1 MNASR
6 RVRLLLA
13 AWVVVPLCAPPARAC
28 SVPVFRYALE
38 RWPASPY
45 EVVVMHRGPL
55 SGDANRA
62 VDALLAAPDV
72 DPTYANVLTVVH
84 DLDDPNCPPG
94 VRALHEQLGS
104 PDRPWATMMYP
115 SLYPGYYAPVGID
128 PNRLLDPN
136 SRFHAGPVTFP
147 VVGLVLDSPVRREAA
162 RKLLSGDSGVFLLL
176 EGSDGNAN
184 RSAHELIDRLIEELP
199 AKVEPSEVTEQD
211 REMYMAPGGPEL
223 KVAFSKLTL
232 RRDDPA
238 ERMTVKMI
246 LGLAPWLVEE
256 TGPAVIPLYGRG
268 RMLQAFAGET
278 LNEEYLTGAAWFL
291 VGPCSCQAK
300 AQSPGI
306 DLLMSAGWDNFLVAD
321 ANVQEDLPPLTGL
334 PVLAA
339 VDPSAALEPLDVDG
353 NAPKL
358 SGVASGGSTSPL
370 PTAGSNTLYR
380 NLAVVILLVLAAA
393 AIASV
398 ALRRSQ
404 DAA

>member
-1 MNASR
+1 MNAPR
-6 RVRLLLA
+6 RLSVLLT
-13 AWVVVPLCAPPARAC
+13 AWLVLSTCPPSARAC

-55 SGDANRA
+55 VGDANRA
-62 VDALLAAPDV
+62 VEALLGAADV
-72 DPTYANVLTVVH
+72 DPTYANVLSVVH
-84 DLDDPNCPPG
+84 DLDDPNCPLG
-94 VRALHEQLGS
+94 VRTLHEQLGS

-136 SRFHAGPVTFP
+136 ARFHAGPVTSP
-147 VVGLVLDSPVRREAA
+147 VVGLLLDSPVRREAA
-162 RKLLSGDSGVFLLL
+162 RKLLSGDSGVFLVL
-176 EGSDGNAN
+176 EGSDANAN
-184 RSAHELIDRLIEELP
+184 RQGHELVDRLIKELP
-199 AKVEPSEVTEQD
+199 ETVESSEVSEAD

-238 ERMTVKMI
+238 EGMTVKMI

-278 LNEEYLTGAAWFL
+278 LTEEYLTGAAWFL

-334 PVLAA
+334 PVLTAA
-339 VDPSAALEPLDVDG
+339 DEDASLEPVDIDG
-353 NAPKL
+353 NASTL
-358 SGVASGGSTSPL
+358 SGAVSGGPAGPG
-370 PTAGSNTLYR
+370 PTEGSNALYR
-380 NLAVVILLVLAAA
+380 NLAIVVLLVLAAA

-398 ALRRSQ
+398 AMRRGQ